1 MSVKKKTAKSTS
13 SSEETPTKVSKIVNN
28 KKDKTTTKKG
38 AIKESKESIS
48 SSGEMRKPQIKKV
61 ATETK
66 RMNSKPKVVNN
77 SPSKEKIKTSKTKVV
92 KNSSSEESSKP
103 PPIKKTVIKPK
114 KVVNSSS
121 EESSKPP
128 PIKKTVIKPKKVI
141 STEKKKTPVV
151 KEEIPSSEEII
162 KPKKRTAT
170 VKEEIP
176 SSEET
181 VQKDNTIKKT
191 PKEESSKK
199 ESKKS
204 AAEIERDIA
213 VESSSSSE
221 DEPMRKIPITYSPEA
236 STSKTIRTPRK
247 IITPINKKPA
257 KTDKDITSTEE
268 KTNVSTKKSSNEI
281 EGNIKEG
288 DPISLDRNGK
298 PIPGFVEYVNAFHL
312 DEVGD
317 IPKGL
322 RKYLYIDKEGKL
334 YRSYSDITSSEEEKE
349 IEINWNN
356 PEHVEF
362 YRSLLNSEERGE
374 KIPDKYIAAL
384 EEYKRKFPKKKSI
397 ISPGMKIRTYSSAS
411 SD

>member
-1 MSVKKKTAKSTS
+1 MPVKKKTAKSTS
-13 SSEETPTKVSKIVNN
+13 SSEETPTKVSKIVSN

-38 AIKESKESIS
+38 TIKESKESIS

-77 SPSKEKIKTSKTKVV
+77 SPSKEKIKTSKIKVV

-103 PPIKKTVIKPK
+103 PPIKKTVTEPK

-121 EESSKPP
+121 EEEKSKPP
-128 PIKKTVIKPKKVI
+128 PIKKTVTKPKKVI
-141 STEKKKTPVV
+141 STEKKKTP
-151 KEEIPSSEEII
+151 I
-162 KPKKRTAT
+162 

-199 ESKKS
+199 S

-221 DEPMRKIPITYSPEA
+221 DEPIKKIPITYSPEA

-247 IITPINKKPA
+247 IITLINRKTA
-257 KTDKDITSTEE
+257 KTGKDITSTDE
-268 KTNVSTKKSSNEI
+268 KTNVSTKKNSNEI

-288 DPISLDRNGK
+288 DPISLDQNGK

-312 DEVGD
+312 DEVED

-362 YRSLLNSEERGE
+362 YRSLLNSEEIGE
-374 KIPDKYIAAL
+374 KIPDKYIAGL
-384 EEYKRKFPKKKSI
+384 MEYKRKFPKKKSI

>member
-1 MSVKKKTAKSTS
+1 MPVKKKTAKSTS
-13 SSEETPTKVSKIVNN
+13 SSEETPTKVSKIVSN

-38 AIKESKESIS
+38 TIKESKESIS

-77 SPSKEKIKTSKTKVV
+77 SPSKEKIKTSKIKVV

-103 PPIKKTVIKPK
+103 PPIKKTVTGPK
-114 KVVNSSS
+114 KVVNSSF
-121 EESSKPP
+121 EEEKSKPP
-128 PIKKTVIKPKKVI
+128 PIKKTVTKPKKVI

-151 KEEIPSSEEII
+151 KEEISSSEEII
-162 KPKKRTAT
+162 KPKKKTLV
-170 VKEEIP
+170 VKEEIS

-191 PKEESSKK
+191 SKEESSKK
-199 ESKKS
+199 S
-204 AAEIERDIA
+204 ATEIERDIA

-221 DEPMRKIPITYSPEA
+221 DEPIKKIPITYSPEA

-257 KTDKDITSTEE
+257 KTGKDLTSTDE